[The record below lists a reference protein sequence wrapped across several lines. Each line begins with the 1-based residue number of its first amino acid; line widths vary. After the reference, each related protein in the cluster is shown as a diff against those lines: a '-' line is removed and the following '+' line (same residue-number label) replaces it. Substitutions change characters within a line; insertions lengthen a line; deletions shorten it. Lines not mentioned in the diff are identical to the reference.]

1 MVEARN
7 RQAVWEGGEGVGER
21 GRIRAL
27 RKKAGLSQEAL
38 AQKVG
43 VSRVTVSA
51 WENIRAGDIKSG
63 HLKRLA
69 DALGCSMDFLL
80 GYEKKQDCP

>member
-1 MVEARN
+1 M
-7 RQAVWEGGEGVGER
+7 GER

-27 RKKAGLSQEAL
+27 RKKAGLSQDEL

-43 VSRVTVSA
+43 VSRVTVNA

-69 DALGCSMDFLL
+69 DVLGCSMDFLL